1 MMFTNLTQQ
10 FSAFWKGLKGGQK
23 ALLIAG
29 TAIALLAM
37 VIFINWATTP
47 SYEVAFSGLS
57 EADAGQIVQSL
68 QSNGTPYRLQGSGT
82 ILVPSDQVY
91 DVRIRLA
98 QQGLP
103 AGGTVGFE
111 LFSGTNLGMTEFSQR
126 VNYQQALEGE
136 LERTISS
143 ISAIEMARVHIVT
156 PEQSL
161 LALDEEPATA
171 SVTLQVNPAYP
182 IDGGQIRAVTHLVAS
197 SVEGLLPENVV
208 VVDVNGNLLA
218 AGSSDGAYSSSISQN
233 DGRRAAEEAYAA
245 EIQTKVR
252 NLLDTVLGPNQS
264 VVQVSVSLNWNE
276 REINTQTYDPESTVL
291 RSSQVTTETYGSDTS
306 ETGGVP
312 GAESNLPEGDP
323 ETVVTTTEDGGYLY
337 SSEIMNYEVS
347 QSQIRETIPAGDV
360 ERVSLS
366 VLVDGIADPT
376 QLDTL
381 QTAIAAAANIDESRG
396 DLIAVQSLAF
406 DRSFAE
412 AQAEEMASAETTNL
426 IYTIARYAVPGVLI
440 VVVLWYVQRLLSNLR
455 LASEEAWQPVLKPA
469 SELAM
474 AASRGEL
481 PFNQAAPS
489 GKSMPQAEQQAALR
503 QPVPNR
509 RPIKPSPDDAAIR
522 SLVDSISSEEPASV
536 ADVIHL
542 WLSEDEGSHV

>member
-1 MMFTNLTQQ
+1 MFTNLTQQ
-10 FSAFWKGLKGGQK
+10 FTTFWKGLKGSQR
-23 ALLIAG
+23 AILIAG
-29 TAIALLAM
+29 TAIAGLAM
-37 VIFINWATTP
+37 VVFINWATTP

-57 EADAGQIVQSL
+57 EADAGQIVESL
-68 QSNGTPYRLQGSGT
+68 QSTGTSYQLQGSGT

-103 AGGTVGFE
+103 SGGTVGFE
-111 LFSGTNLGMTEFSQR
+111 VFTGSSFGMTEFTQR

-171 SVTLQVNPAYP
+171 SVTLQVNAAYP
-182 IDGGQIRAVTHLVAS
+182 LDSGTIRAVTHLVAS

-233 DGRRAAEEAYAA
+233 DSRRAAEEAYAA

-264 VVQVSVSLNWNE
+264 VVQVSVSLDWNE
-276 REINTQTYDPESTVL
+276 REVNTQTFDPESSVV
-291 RSSQVTTETYGSDTS
+291 RSSQVTTESYGADTE

-312 GAESNLPEGDP
+312 GAESNLPEGDA
-323 ETVVTTTEDGGYLY
+323 ETIVTTTEDGGYIY
-337 SSEIMNYEVS
+337 SSETVNYEVS
-347 QSQIRETIPAGDV
+347 QSQVREVIPAGDV
-360 ERVSLS
+360 ERISLS
-366 VLVDGIADPT
+366 VLVDGITDAT
-376 QLDTL
+376 ELSTL
-381 QTAIAAAANIDESRG
+381 QTAISAAANIDAERG
-396 DLIAVQSLAF
+396 DVIAVQSLAF
-406 DRSFAE
+406 DRSYAE
-412 AQAEEMASAETTNL
+412 VQAEEMASAETSNL
-426 IYTIARYAVPGVLI
+426 IFTIARYAVPGILI
-440 VVVLWYVQRLLSNLR
+440 IAVLWYVQRLLSNLR

-474 AASRGEL
+474 AASHGEL
-481 PFNQAAPS
+481 ASNPMPAELS
-489 GKSMPQAEQQAALR
+489 RPQAQTGSSSEQQIAPPIRPARPSPNEAAL
-503 QPVPNR
+503 
-509 RPIKPSPDDAAIR
+509 R
-522 SLVDSISSEEPASV
+522 SLVDSLSKEEPASV